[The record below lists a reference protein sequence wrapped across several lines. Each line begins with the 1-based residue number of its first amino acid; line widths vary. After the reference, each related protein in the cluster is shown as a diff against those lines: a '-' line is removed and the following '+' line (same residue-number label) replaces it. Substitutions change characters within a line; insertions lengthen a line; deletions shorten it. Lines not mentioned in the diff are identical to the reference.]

1 MELESFSHKPRELE
15 RLQMEHDEK
24 TKRIEEL
31 KSQIQNIKRELEKNK
46 KGENN
51 HKKEIFMGLTQ
62 TYNQLKQ
69 ELDNM

>member
-1 MELESFSHKPRELE
+1 
-15 RLQMEHDEK
+15 MEHDEK

-31 KSQIQNIKRELEKNK
+31 KSQIQNIKRELEKNN